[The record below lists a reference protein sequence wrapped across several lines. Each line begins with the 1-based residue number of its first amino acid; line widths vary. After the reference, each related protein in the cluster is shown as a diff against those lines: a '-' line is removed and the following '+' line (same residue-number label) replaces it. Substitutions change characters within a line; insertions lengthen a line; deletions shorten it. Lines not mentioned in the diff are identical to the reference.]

1 MAQLS
6 AFFEHYNLLKTLI
19 LIVVLTL
26 LLLYFLWWPGCL
38 IAAVIGGFFVRG
50 FSRAA
55 LVGFLAGLIA
65 WGLLVGARIAMG
77 AMSSIVLFA
86 TVAGLESIAGVL
98 VVVII
103 LIGGLLGLAGCLL
116 GNTIYTLAEPYIT
129 TGKARPVARTPPKKK
144 APKKSAR

>member
-1 MAQLS
+1 
-6 AFFEHYNLLKTLI
+6 
-19 LIVVLTL
+19 VP
-26 LLLYFLWWPGCL
+26 LLYFLWWPGCL

-65 WGLLVGARIAMG
+65 WGLLVGVLLAMG

-86 TVAGLESIAGVL
+86 AVAGLESIAAVL

-116 GNTIYTLAEPYIT
+116 GNTIYTLAEPQIT
-129 TGKARPVARTPPKKK
+129 KGKERPAARTPPKEK
-144 APKKSAR
+144 ARKKSAR